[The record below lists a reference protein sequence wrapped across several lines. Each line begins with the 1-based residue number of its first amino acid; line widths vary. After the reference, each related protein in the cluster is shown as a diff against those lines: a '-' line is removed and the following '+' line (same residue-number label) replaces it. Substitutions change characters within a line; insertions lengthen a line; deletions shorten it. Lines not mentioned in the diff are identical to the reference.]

1 LEPLP
6 APLLQRAPRLTLLA
20 AFVLLAVLHTWPLA
34 LSPGYYSRLDS
45 ADANLNT
52 WAIAWVA
59 HTLPGHPGSCST
71 PIFHPAR
78 LTFASPSRSSSRGC
92 WRSRFSPWADR
103 RCSRH
108 NLVLLAGFVLT
119 AFAASLLVLG

>member
-1 LEPLP
+1 
-6 APLLQRAPRLTLLA
+6 
-20 AFVLLAVLHTWPLA
+20 VLLAVLHTWPLA

-59 HTLPGHPGSCST
+59 HTLPGRPGQLFDA

-78 LTFASPSRSSSRGC
+78 LTFAYSEPLIVQGILAKPILALGGSPVL
-92 WRSRFSPWADR
+92 AY
-103 RCSRH
+103 
-108 NLVLLAGFVLT
+108 NLVLLAG
-119 AFAASLLVLG
+119 SY